1 MAHRNGK
8 LAKRAVSLS
17 ILLVVLLAGSI
28 AFAAWT
34 TSGSGSGYVAAGSE
48 QDLTTLS
55 VAASTTSLLYPAGS
69 ADVKV
74 RINNPNPYDVL
85 VTDIDGGS
93 GAITSG
99 DATCDTSNGVSFT
112 DQSGSW
118 TVPAGSASTVTLT
131 DAASMSNASVD
142 ECQAETFTIPV
153 DLTGASTP

>member
-1 MAHRNGK
+1 MARRNRK
-8 LAKRAVSLS
+8 FAKRVAVLSLFV
-17 ILLVVLLAGSI
+17 VVLFAGTI

-34 TSGSGSGYVAAGSE
+34 TNGTGSGYVAAGSE

-55 VAASTTSLLYPAGS
+55 VAASATSLLYPNGS

-74 RINNPNPYDVL
+74 RINNPSPYKVL

-93 GAITSG
+93 GSITSG
-99 DATCDTSNGVSFT
+99 DATCDASSGVTFT

-118 TVPAGSASTVTLT
+118 TVPASGALTVTLT
-131 DAASMSNASVD
+131 NAASMSNASVD
-142 ECQAETFTIPV
+142 ACQAETFAIPV